1 MKNTESNG
9 ILDGQVIFPF
19 TLNKDELDIIKQAL
33 RTEIYQR
40 HKLSCNTT
48 KVEQLL
54 EKVKKELEKS
64 KED

>member
-1 MKNTESNG
+1 MESNG
-9 ILDGQVIFPF
+9 RLDGPMTFF
-19 TLNKDELDIIKQAL
+19 STLNMDELDIIKQAL

-40 HKLSCNTT
+40 HRLGVNAT

-54 EKVKKELEKS
+54 ERVKKELEKS

>member
-1 MKNTESNG
+1 MESNG
-9 ILDGQVIFPF
+9 RLDGPVTFF
-19 TLNKDELDIIKQAL
+19 STLNKDELDIIKQAL

-40 HKLSCNTT
+40 HKLGCNAT

-54 EKVKKELEKS
+54 EKVKKELGKA

>member
-9 ILDGQVIFPF
+9 ILDGQVTFPF
-19 TLNKDELDIIKQAL
+19 TLNMDELDIIKQAL

-40 HKLSCNTT
+40 HRLGVNATR
-48 KVEQLL
+48 VEQLL
-54 EKVKKELEKS
+54 ERVKKELEKA

>member
-1 MKNTESNG
+1 MKNMESSG
-9 ILDGQVIFPF
+9 ILDGQVTFPF
-19 TLNKDELDIIKQAL
+19 TLNMDELDIIKQAL

-40 HKLSCNTT
+40 HKLGCNAT

-54 EKVKKELEKS
+54 EKIKKELGKA

>member
-1 MKNTESNG
+1 M
-9 ILDGQVIFPF
+9 
-19 TLNKDELDIIKQAL
+19 DELDIIKQAL

-40 HKLSCNTT
+40 HKLGCNAT

-54 EKVKKELEKS
+54 EKVKKELGKA